1 MTGAPSTEGAI
12 TELGIPSIWSDTR
25 PELRRHAPTL
35 GEPSHS
41 VYVRGPDRHL
51 LELMSEDA
59 ASRWTRGVKRG
70 SSVA

>member
-1 MTGAPSTEGAI
+1 MTGTPSTEGAI

-41 VYVRGPDRHL
+41 V
-51 LELMSEDA
+51 
-59 ASRWTRGVKRG
+59 
-70 SSVA
+70 